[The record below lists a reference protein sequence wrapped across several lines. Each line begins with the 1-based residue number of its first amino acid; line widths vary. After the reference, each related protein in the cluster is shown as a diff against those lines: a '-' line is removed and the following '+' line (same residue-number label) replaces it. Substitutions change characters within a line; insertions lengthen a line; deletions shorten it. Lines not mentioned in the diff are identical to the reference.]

1 LSLHPFMSRAA
12 CGLVLA
18 ACAAGPLHA
27 QKPEDFAWRG
37 TLETPPNASLV
48 RAALPAEALIRL
60 QHPQAHDLRVFDANG
75 QPVPFAFAQPVNQPA
90 PPRQPTTAFRAL
102 PLYATQAGAKPP
114 KGSVQVRVQDGAQR
128 SVWVQM
134 SGGDAGQAAQ
144 DTGAARL
151 PSALFDTRA
160 NQQTISAIV
169 LKGQVPA
176 NAPTRISL
184 STSADL
190 AQWEAVPVRGRWYH
204 FEGEGAPSNDTLE
217 LQRPLQLK
225 DRYLRVEWHGQ
236 DGVRVDAVTGL
247 VAPAKAAPPQV
258 KAPLPEPRKDGNNA
272 LEWELG
278 FATPLAALELGT
290 PQKNV
295 LVPVRILGRNRAS
308 EPWRLLGQTVVYRLT
323 GNGTD
328 NTNPAA
334 VLYRPSV
341 RQLRVEATHGARLE
355 GVPIAATAVFDPVE
369 LVFVS
374 GGTAPYRVAVG
385 AAIELAPAALP
396 LSMVVAVTSDNVDAL
411 PHAKWAATE
420 AAPARA
426 PVGWERLLPAGTDPK
441 SAVLWTALLIG
452 VLVLGAVAWRLF
464 RQMGASG
471 RAGSA

>member
-1 LSLHPFMSRAA
+1 MSLHPFMSRAA

-160 NQQTISAIV
+160 SQQTISAIV
-169 LKGQVPA
+169 LMGQVPA

-190 AQWEAVPVRGRWYH
+190 AQWEAVPVRGRWYR

-247 VAPAKAAPPQV
+247 VAPAKPAPQQV
-258 KAPLPEPRKDGNNA
+258 KAPLPEPRKDGASA
-272 LEWELG
+272 LEWDLG

-323 GNGTD
+323 ANGTD

-334 VLYRPSV
+334 VLHRPSV

-355 GVPIAATAVFDPVE
+355 GVPITATAVFEPVE
-369 LVFVS
+369 LVFVA
-374 GGTAPYRVAVG
+374 GGAGPYRVAGGG
-385 AAIELAPAALP
+385 ASAAAAAALP
-396 LSMVVAVTSDNVDAL
+396 LSMLSASVEGKVDEL
-411 PHAKWAATE
+411 PYAKWAAME
-420 AAPARA
+420 AAPAA
-426 PVGWERLLPAGTDPK
+426 EPTAWARLLPAGVDSRTG
-441 SAVLWTALLIG
+441 VLWIVLIG
-452 VLVLGAVAWRLF
+452 GVLLLGAVAWSLF
-464 RQMGASG
+464 RRMGKTATG
-471 RAGSA
+471 N